1 MGLFPFRDLSEFEQF
16 RSLAFQDAAA
26 AMLRAQ
32 LRRSP
37 STRSVV
43 RIYFGPPGTGKT
55 LNAVRQA
62 VELVDPA
69 FPGLDDFEQCFARFN
84 ELAGRVAFLT
94 FHQSL
99 QYEDVVEAI
108 RPFLSGAEEAAS
120 ESDESSELASSG
132 DEELDGASAPE
143 SEESKD
149 SGLRYTLHAGP
160 VMRMIRAAA
169 EDPANEHVLVIDE
182 INRGDISRI
191 LGPLISAIEPDK
203 RAGAEFP
210 IGFEAQYPRAPGLE
224 SRIFLP
230 PNLHIIGTMNS
241 ADRNIALVD
250 YALRRRFE
258 FAECP
263 PLEGLLGSTND
274 ADAIDIRALLTSLN
288 RRIRYLLDKD
298 HCIGHGYFMG
308 CDTNA
313 DVIERFARRILPL
326 LAEYFY
332 GNESNLLLVLGDR
345 PGGTYNIHLI
355 ERPEVAFE
363 GVFGVDVE
371 DALDLGYRAQQ
382 ARIAIS
388 VDPRFWDANRLIP
401 GPRDEAFAVKA
412 LQKIYQG
419 GSVSAPSVSVSAA
432 VTSEEP
438 SSDGAQA
445 PPEDGAGV
453 PDSGADETASESAS

>member
-1 MGLFPFRDLSEFEQF
+1 MGIYPFRELSEFEQF

-32 LRRSP
+32 MRRTP

-43 RIYFGPPGTGKT
+43 RIYYGPPGTGKT
-55 LNAVRQA
+55 LSAVRQA
-62 VELVDPA
+62 VELADPA
-69 FPGLDDFEQCFARFN
+69 FSETDDFEQCFARFN

-108 RPFLSGAEEAAS
+108 RPFLAEGEAAEIEAEDESQSTAIEDAEEEEAEEAAEPA
-120 ESDESSELASSG
+120 ESAASG
-132 DEELDGASAPE
+132 V
-143 SEESKD
+143 
-149 SGLRYTLHAGP
+149 RYTLHAGP

-169 EDPANEHVLVIDE
+169 KNPGDEHVLVIDE

-230 PNLHIIGTMNS
+230 PNLHVLGTMNS

-263 PLEGLLGSTND
+263 PLEDLLGTTTD
-274 ADAIDIRALLTSLN
+274 GDPIDLRALLSALN

-308 CDTNA
+308 CETNA
-313 DVIERFARRILPL
+313 EVIERFARRILPL

-332 GNESNLLLVLGDR
+332 GNESSLLLVLGDK
-345 PGGTYNIHLI
+345 PGAKFNIHVI

-363 GVFGVDVE
+363 SVFGVDME
-371 DALDLGYRAQQ
+371 DALDIGYRAQQ
-382 ARIAIS
+382 ARISIS

-401 GPRDEAFAVKA
+401 GPRDEGFAVKA
-412 LQKIYQG
+412 LQKIYANEPLAA
-419 GSVSAPSVSVSAA
+419 SATAHAGSAA
-432 VTSEEP
+432 TDGSTAAVEP
-438 SSDGAQA
+438 EPQPSDAQAEA
-445 PPEDGAGV
+445 PPE
-453 PDSGADETASESAS
+453 PAS

>member
-1 MGLFPFRDLSEFEQF
+1 MGIYPFRDLSEFEQF

-32 LRRSP
+32 MRRTP
-37 STRSVV
+37 SSRSVV
-43 RIYFGPPGTGKT
+43 RIYYGPPGTGKT
-55 LNAVRQA
+55 LSAVRQA
-62 VELVDPA
+62 VELADPG
-69 FPGLDDFEQCFARFN
+69 FGETEDFEQCFARFN
-84 ELAGRVAFLT
+84 ELVGRVAFLT

-108 RPFLSGAEEAAS
+108 RPFLAEDETVEM
-120 ESDESSELASSG
+120 ESDEAGESAALEDAETDNAAVADDSIEPAASG
-132 DEELDGASAPE
+132 I
-143 SEESKD
+143 
-149 SGLRYTLHAGP
+149 RYTLHAGP
-160 VMRMIRAAA
+160 VMRMIRTAA
-169 EDPANEHVLVIDE
+169 ENPGEEHVLVIDE

-230 PNLHIIGTMNS
+230 PNLHVLGTMNS

-263 PLEGLLGSTND
+263 PLEELLATTSD
-274 ADAIDIRALLTSLN
+274 DDPIDLRALLSSLN

-308 CDTNA
+308 CETNA
-313 DVIERFARRILPL
+313 EVIERFARRILPL

-332 GNESNLLLVLGDR
+332 GNESNLLLVLGDQ
-345 PGGTYNIHLI
+345 PGANFNIHII

-363 GVFGVDVE
+363 SVFGVGME
-371 DALDLGYRAQQ
+371 DALDIGYRAQQ
-382 ARIAIS
+382 ARISIS

-401 GPRDEAFAVKA
+401 GPRDENFAIKA
-412 LQKIYQG
+412 LQKIYESEPVG
-419 GSVSAPSVSVSAA
+419 GPALAETANAA
-432 VTSEEP
+432 TDGSTPDGESTSEP
-438 SSDGAQA
+438 SDAQA
-445 PPEDGAGV
+445 TPPEPAN
-453 PDSGADETASESAS
+453 